1 MAVDW
6 WLAMVALGALLVPL
20 GGACWWLVR
29 SVPPQPDDAD
39 VDVDAEDTVVARRTQ
54 PPRPGAGAQ

>member
-20 GGACWWLVR
+20 GVACWWLR
-29 SVPPQPDDAD
+29 SAPPQPN
-39 VDVDAEDTVVARRTQ
+39 DAEAAPTVVASSAK
-54 PPRPGAGAQ
+54 PPRPRTGAQ